1 MLKANL
7 LAVIT
12 GSMVLF
18 WPALSAADN
27 TVTHLT
33 AAHPVLIAQQVAAQ
47 QVEITGKLRA
57 APDGSGW
64 EIVTN
69 DDKVYHIQNPG
80 LWTGEDWFDSGSTV
94 QITGNLRL
102 DTVKATV
109 VASQIT
115 HVKVSEVRTTRDK
128 IQDEIQKQIEKQ
140 TSGNKLQNLLKKI
153 PFLGKLFDRI
163 GQ

>member
-1 MLKANL
+1 MSKSFV

-12 GSMVLF
+12 CSTVLL
-18 WPALSAADN
+18 WPAPATADN
-27 TVTHLT
+27 TVQRI
-33 AAHPVLIAQQVAAQ
+33 AGNPVLIAQQTTGQ
-47 QVEITGKLRA
+47 QIDITGKLRTA
-57 APDGSGW
+57 SDGSGW

-69 DDKVYHIQNPG
+69 DGRVYHIQNPG
-80 LWTGEDWFDSGSTV
+80 QWSSEEWFDSGTTV
-94 QITGNLRL
+94 EITGNLRQ

-115 HVKVSEVRTTRDK
+115 HVKTSEIRTTRDK
-128 IQDEIQKQIEKQ
+128 IQDEIQNQIKKQ
-140 TSGNKLQNLLKKI
+140 TSGNKLQNMLKKI